1 MELNV
6 EDTYR
11 VKCVSG
17 LSADGLSSLAQLYL
31 PLIKADGLALY
42 MALFAES
49 RGNALAY
56 GHRRLLSL
64 LGCTLMDLE
73 KARNRLEEYL
83 LLKTYERQGQYVYV
97 LKMPL
102 STEAFLQSA
111 SFYGLYQKEV
121 GEKEACATE
130 MMYADAVSLSGYREV
145 THPVVYRG
153 TMPVERP
160 LTKPNYVFRAE
171 PDTVAFDY
179 EHFFAITTALVF
191 PIALR
196 TRENLYQI
204 GRLATVYGISAE
216 RMHLL
221 VGKAVDLAKQSLNL
235 EKLKMLC
242 AKENP
247 STEITGDIYA
257 MSPLSFLQ
265 SRMHGANV
273 PYVDRKLLEHLAM
286 DMHFSNEVINVM
298 VEYIL
303 KVSDNKLVSS
313 FVDMVAGEW
322 AREGISDRKA
332 AQKKAAKGLKKTAR
346 GRMDVLPAY
355 LQKKEAKSVK
365 QVSVTE
371 RKQLQKA
378 LQETGEEIWSR

>member
-1 MELNV
+1 METGV

-17 LSADGLSSLAQLYL
+17 LSADSLAALAQFYL
-31 PLIKADGLALY
+31 PLIRMDGLALY
-42 MALFAES
+42 MVLFAEE
-49 RGNALAY
+49 RGNALAHT
-56 GHRRLLSL
+56 HRRLLSL
-64 LGCTLMDLE
+64 LDCTLADFE
-73 KARNRLEEYL
+73 GARNRLEEYL
-83 LLKTYERQGQYVYV
+83 LLQTYVRQGRYVYV

-102 STEAFLQSA
+102 SVASFCQMS
-111 SFYGLYQKEV
+111 SFYGLYQKAI
-121 GEKEACATE
+121 GTKEASATE
-130 MMYADAVSLSGYREV
+130 MMYADTISLSGYREV
-145 THPVVYRG
+145 THPVIYSGDVSRVVSVPKATYA
-153 TMPVERP
+153 PVGDMEQ
-160 LTKPNYVFRAE
+160 V
-171 PDTVAFDY
+171 VFDY

-204 GRLATVYGISAE
+204 GRLASVYGISVQ

-221 VGKAVDLAKQSLNL
+221 VGKAVDLSQQRLDL
-235 EKLKMLC
+235 EKLKVLC

-247 STEITGDIYA
+247 PVEVMADAYA

-265 SRMHGANV
+265 SRMHGAKV

-298 VEYIL
+298 IEYIL

-322 AREGISDRKA
+322 AREGINDRQS
-332 AQKKAAKGLKKTAR
+332 AQKKAAQSLKKVSR
-346 GRMDVLPAY
+346 GRTDVLPAY
-355 LQKKEAKSVK
+355 LQKKEMKSIR
-365 QVSVTE
+365 QVSDAE
-371 RKQLQKA
+371 RQRLQQALQKA
-378 LQETGEEIWSR
+378 GEEIWNR